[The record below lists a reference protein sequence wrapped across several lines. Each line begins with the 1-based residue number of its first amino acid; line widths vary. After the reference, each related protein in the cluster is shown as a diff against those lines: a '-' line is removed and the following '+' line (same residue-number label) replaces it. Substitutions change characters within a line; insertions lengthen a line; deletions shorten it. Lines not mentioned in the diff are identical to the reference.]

1 MAACSS
7 NSETRFQSTSSSVE
21 ESSSYQSSPSYSSGY
36 ESGYSYGTSS
46 SSPYRDDVDE
56 IYDHAAKE
64 AKAELRQACRE
75 AGVDYNEYFDD
86 SDIDRQAEEL
96 KAETRRMMQELDY

>member
-1 MAACSS
+1 M
-7 NSETRFQSTSSSVE
+7 
-21 ESSSYQSSPSYSSGY
+21 
-36 ESGYSYGTSS
+36 
-46 SSPYRDDVDE
+46 DE